1 MPSEGST
8 GGKPYIASLEGTGAI
23 VTSVAWTVA
32 YPDAVAAMVV
42 VPGVKV
48 DLNLAVANVAPLL
61 MVIVDSTVPTL
72 VSDEDK
78 LMIVSCSALAGLL
91 VESCSCTNMHP

>member
-1 MPSEGST
+1 
-8 GGKPYIASLEGTGAI
+8 
-23 VTSVAWTVA
+23 
-32 YPDAVAAMVV
+32 MVV

-61 MVIVDSTVPTL
+61 MVIVGSTVPTL

-91 VESCSCTNMHP
+91 VES